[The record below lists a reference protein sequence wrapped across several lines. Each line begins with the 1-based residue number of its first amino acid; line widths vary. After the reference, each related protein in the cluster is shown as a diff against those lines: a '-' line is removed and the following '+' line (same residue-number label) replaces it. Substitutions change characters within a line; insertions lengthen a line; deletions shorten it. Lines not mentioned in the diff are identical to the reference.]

1 MKLVLQNL
9 SLINQVNRVLYLSLS
24 FAMMRVSGCK
34 FWSGTKTL
42 EELFINSLVINSITI
57 GSVIHIDGA
66 FSKFISLDSDYN
78 NGNVSIELVIQS
90 NTVIDTIPLSPAEVI
105 PVVEEDYPLITIEE
119 AEQYLKK
126 KIRMQG
132 YVKTNFDTV
141 KIKGENSFIC
151 CGSMASESGFKI
163 EIKIIQFKKPFKS
176 PFSKG
181 DHIEAVGIM
190 KNYLN
195 HATII
200 LNSLE
205 NMKKLDE
212 KKMPLHKLVLA
223 NKELKFQN
231 QDEYSY
237 KKQKRF

>member
-1 MKLVLQNL
+1 
-9 SLINQVNRVLYLSLS
+9 
-24 FAMMRVSGCK
+24 MMRVSGCK